1 MGFEPKARTGEL
13 PVRRLGRRLVSR
25 VAGALTVAAVLGAA
39 ATAAADPK
47 DAIPGKRAAA
57 IAAQQKIDV
66 LNSQLEPAIEAYDAA
81 TMQLSQVQ
89 ARIRANKK
97 QIAVV
102 KENIARSKADL
113 AQKLALA
120 FRQGQ
125 PDAVAAILAAGSL
138 DAMLTSVDLVNR
150 SSNQMR
156 DQILA
161 LRAANQ
167 DLNRRERQLESD
179 QRKAASLQASRLAD
193 KQRIVNGLAQE
204 AQLKRGLEGE
214 IASLQAQQDALDKR
228 RAAQAAAA
236 IAAAKHA
243 AALAAQNDPG
253 LGGSAGG
260 SSGGGVTQN
269 VPVPPA
275 DGSIGSRVVAA
286 AMSYLGVPYVWG
298 GASRSGV
305 DCSGL
310 TMLAYQAVGISLGH
324 FTGSQWNAGAHLSES
339 QLAPGDLVFFYAGHS
354 HVGIYIGNG
363 MFIHAPHTGDVV
375 RITTLAAHG
384 NFVGGVRP
392 Y

>member
-1 MGFEPKARTGEL
+1 
-13 PVRRLGRRLVSR
+13 
-25 VAGALTVAAVLGAA
+25 VAVVLGAA

-57 IAAQQKIDV
+57 IAAQQQIDA
-66 LNSQLEPAIEAYDAA
+66 LNQQLEPAINAYDEA
-81 TMQLSQVQ
+81 TVQLGQVQ

-102 KENIARSKADL
+102 KANIASSKADL

-125 PDAVAAILAAGSL
+125 PDAVAAILASGSL
-138 DAMLTSVDLVNR
+138 DAALTSVDLVNR

-161 LRAANQ
+161 LRAAQQ
-167 DLNRRERQLESD
+167 DLNRRERALESD
-179 QRKAASLQASRLAD
+179 QRQAAQLQASRLAD

-204 AQLKRGLEGE
+204 AALKHGLEGE
-214 IASLQAQQDALDKR
+214 IAQLQAQQDALDKR
-228 RAAQAAAA
+228 RAAAAAAA
-236 IAAAKHA
+236 IAAAKQA
-243 AALAAQNDPG
+243 AQQAAQNDPG

-260 SSGGGVTQN
+260 GGGGGGVTTQN
-269 VPVPPA
+269 IPVPPA

-286 AMSYLGVPYVWG
+286 AMTYLGVPYVWG

-310 TMLAYQAVGISLGH
+310 TMLAYATVGIHLDH